1 MYFTEAFQ
9 CRNMPEK
16 PLRLTRIN
24 CGGSVSNVSVQGLVA
39 RAVATPVLLR
49 VSVLVTRGRCYA
61 PVRVN

>member
-24 CGGSVSNVSVQGLVA
+24 CGRSVSNVSVQGLVA
-39 RAVATPVLLR
+39 RALLLHLCR
-49 VSVLVTRGRCYA
+49 YA
-61 PVRVN
+61 SLS